1 MDGFLQIL
9 SDPNVAYLL
18 LTVGVIGL
26 LAEFFHPGAIL
37 PGIAGSIALIMGFVG
52 LGQLPFS
59 WGGLA
64 LLALAAG
71 LVVFELTTSASGVL
85 VGAGIV
91 AFVLGSLTLYSVPQA
106 GTTKLIA
113 LNLWLVALM
122 AGLMAGFCLYVLLNV
137 RLARRRP
144 ITAGLEALLYKQ
156 AAVLTRLN
164 PRGKVRFEGEVWTA
178 ELQDFP
184 NPLELC
190 YENSLSGEHTAQT
203 QAVEA
208 GKPVIITGLEG
219 VILKVRALSGSEQTE
234 WEKVG
239 WN

>member
-1 MDGFLQIL
+1 MYSFLQVL

-18 LTVGVIGL
+18 LTLGVIGL

-37 PGIAGSIALIMGFVG
+37 PGIAGAIALIMGFVG

-71 LVVFELTTSASGVL
+71 LVVFELTTSASGIL
-85 VGAGIV
+85 IGAGIV
-91 AFVLGSLTLYSVPQA
+91 AFVLGSLTLYSTPQA
-106 GTTKLIA
+106 GTTAIT

-122 AGLMAGFCLYVLLNV
+122 AALMTIFCLYIVLNV
-137 RLARRRP
+137 RRARHSP
-144 ITAGLEALLYKQ
+144 IRAGLEALLYKQ
-156 AAVLTRLN
+156 ASVVTRLN

-178 ELQDFP
+178 EL
-184 NPLELC
+184 
-190 YENSLSGEHTAQT
+190 ENHPTSFEKSDENNLDGESTG
-203 QAVEA
+203 QAVGA

-219 VILKVRALSGSEQTE
+219 VILKVRALPVSEQAE

>member
-18 LTVGVIGL
+18 LTVGVLGL

-37 PGIAGSIALIMGFVG
+37 PGIAGAIALIMGFVG

-71 LVVFELTTSASGVL
+71 LVVFELTTSASGILIGV
-85 VGAGIV
+85 GIV
-91 AFVLGSLTLYSVPQA
+91 AFVLGSLTLYTAPQMN
-106 GTTKLIA
+106 TTKVA
-113 LNLWLVALM
+113 TLNLWLVALM
-122 AGLMAGFCLYVLLNV
+122 AGLMTGFCLYVLLNV
-137 RLARRRP
+137 RRARLRP
-144 ITAGLEALLYKQ
+144 ITAGVEALLDKQ
-156 AAVLTRLN
+156 AAVVTRLN
-164 PRGKVRFEGEVWTA
+164 PRGKVRLDGEVWTA
-178 ELQDFP
+178 ELADFP
-184 NPLELC
+184 ASLELGEA
-190 YENSLSGEHTAQT
+190 YSLPNESSAANS
-203 QAVEA
+203 VEA

-219 VILKVRALSGSEQTE
+219 VILKVRALSVSEQTE

>member
-18 LTVGVIGL
+18 LTVGVLGL

-37 PGIAGSIALIMGFVG
+37 PGIAGAIALIMGFVG

-71 LVVFELTTSASGVL
+71 LVVFELTTSASGILIGV
-85 VGAGIV
+85 GIV
-91 AFVLGSLTLYSVPQA
+91 AFVLGSLTLYSAPQA
-106 GTTKLIA
+106 GTTKA
-113 LNLWLVALM
+113 VTLNLWLVALM
-122 AGLMAGFCLYVLLNV
+122 AALMVGFCLYVLLNV
-137 RLARRRP
+137 RRARLRP
-144 ITAGLEALLYKQ
+144 ITAGVEALLDKQ
-156 AAVLTRLN
+156 AAVITRLN
-164 PRGKVRFEGEVWTA
+164 PRGKVRLEGEVWTA

-184 NPLELC
+184 SPFELD
-190 YENSLSGEHTAQT
+190 YENSLSGERTA